1 MTTIALIVA
10 ALALLVALAA
20 VLVLV
25 RDRRRHARQVAQLRG
40 KVAGLRVDLT
50 HHLNTSARWNG

>member
-10 ALALLVALAA
+10 AVALLVAFVA
-20 VLVLV
+20 VLLLV
-25 RDRRRHARQVAQLRG
+25 RDRRRHARQVARLTA
-40 KVAGLRVDLT
+40 KVAGLRLDLT